1 MITRLLL
8 VLCALLA
15 VIGWADV
22 ERPILR
28 LATGREMVRVT
39 VIVQPHSDHRA
50 LLVSGAVQN
59 SDGDVTWE
67 RTSGVQLEGADS
79 PKSHSFEWG
88 LPRVNAFDVGARTL
102 TVQAAVV
109 CASAES
115 QAYIP

>member
-8 VLCALLA
+8 VLFALLA

-28 LATGREMVRVT
+28 LATGRDLVRVT
-39 VIVQPHSDHRA
+39 VIIQPDATYRA

-79 PKSHSFEWG
+79 PKSHTFEWG

-109 CASAES
+109 CASAEARS
-115 QAYIP
+115 YVP

>member
-39 VIVQPHSDHRA
+39 VIIQPDATYRA

-79 PKSHSFEWG
+79 PKSHTFEWG